1 MTDRES
7 LFIPLADAAA
17 MVHEAATGETN
28 ADTVVLE
35 ELAAS
40 IAMNVVIYAREGW
53 GPNMLMIR
61 PEVLHYA
68 EFKDRGNMMR
78 SRNVTYSAVASSTP
92 LLRERDAEP
101 EPPSPKEYVFTFSYL
116 RASNSI

>member
-17 MVHEAATGETN
+17 IAHEAATGQTT

-61 PEVLHYA
+61 PDVLHCA
-68 EFKDRGNMMR
+68 VFMDRGNMMR
-78 SRNVTYSAVASSTP
+78 SRNVTYSDVCLRRSELATVIE
-92 LLRERDAEP
+92 LLRAQPGR
-101 EPPSPKEYVFTFSYL
+101 
-116 RASNSI
+116 